1 MRFIALVM
9 TLISGLAMAETPED
23 RVRAGLATLNDRVA
37 IMDVREI
44 GSGLF
49 QVVLASGERLYT
61 VEDGRFLLT
70 GDLYEVSENEIVN
83 LTEMQR
89 NGERLAAIEA
99 LNPDDIISFA
109 PAGETKKVVYAFTD
123 IDCGYCRKLHDE
135 VQDYTDLGIEIRYLA
150 FPRAGVGSAS
160 FQKYV
165 SAFCSSDNK
174 QSLTDA
180 KAGREIPTLNCKNPV
195 AAQYELGRMLGV
207 SGTPSLILDSGQMVP
222 GYVPAAD
229 LARQLGL

>member
-1 MRFIALVM
+1 MRITALIL
-9 TLISGLAMAETPED
+9 TLISGLAVAETPED
-23 RVRAGLATLNDRVA
+23 RVRAGLAALNDRVA
-37 IMDVREI
+37 ITDVREI
-44 GSGLF
+44 GGGLF

-61 VEDGRFLLT
+61 LEDGRFLLT
-70 GDLYEVSENEIVN
+70 GDLYEVSENDIVN
-83 LTEMQR
+83 LTEIER

-99 LNPDDIISFA
+99 LNSSDIITFA
-109 PAGETKKVVYAFTD
+109 PEGETKKVVYAFTD

-165 SAFCSSDNK
+165 SAFCAADNK
-174 QSLTDA
+174 QTLTDA
-180 KAGREIPTLNCKNPV
+180 KAGREIPTLNCENPV

>member
-1 MRFIALVM
+1 MRIIALVM

-37 IMDVREI
+37 IMEVREI

-165 SAFCSSDNK
+165 SAFCAADNK

-180 KAGREIPTLNCKNPV
+180 KAGREIPSLNCENPI

>member
-9 TLISGLAMAETPED
+9 TLISGLAVAETPED

-165 SAFCSSDNK
+165 SAFCAADNK

-180 KAGREIPTLNCKNPV
+180 KAGREIPTLNCENPV

>member
-9 TLISGLAMAETPED
+9 TLISGLAVAETPED

-37 IMDVREI
+37 ITDVREI

-109 PAGETKKVVYAFTD
+109 PTGETKKVVYAFTD

-165 SAFCSSDNK
+165 SAFCAADNK

-180 KAGREIPTLNCKNPV
+180 KAGREIPTLNCENPV

>member
-1 MRFIALVM
+1 MRIIALVM
-9 TLISGLAMAETPED
+9 TLISGVAMAETPED

-37 IMDVREI
+37 IMEVREI

-109 PAGETKKVVYAFTD
+109 PTGETKKVVYAFTD

-165 SAFCSSDNK
+165 SAFCAADNK

-180 KAGREIPTLNCKNPV
+180 KAGREIPTLNCENPV

-207 SGTPSLILDSGQMVP
+207 SGTPSLVLDSGQMVP

>member
-1 MRFIALVM
+1 MRITAFVL

-37 IMDVREI
+37 IMDVRAI

-70 GDLYEVSENEIVN
+70 GDLYEVSENDIVN

-109 PAGETKKVVYAFTD
+109 PSGETKKVVYAFTD

-165 SAFCSSDNK
+165 SAFCAADNK

-180 KAGREIPTLNCKNPV
+180 KAGREIPTLNCENPV

>member
-1 MRFIALVM
+1 MRIIALVM
-9 TLISGLAMAETPED
+9 TLISGLAVAETPED

-37 IMDVREI
+37 IMEVREI

-109 PAGETKKVVYAFTD
+109 PTGETKKVVYAFTD

-135 VQDYTDLGIEIRYLA
+135 IQDYTDLGIEIRYLA

-165 SAFCSSDNK
+165 SAFCAADNK

-180 KAGREIPTLNCKNPV
+180 KAGREIPTLNCENPV

>member
-1 MRFIALVM
+1 MRIIALVM

-70 GDLYEVSENEIVN
+70 GDLYEVIENEIVN
-83 LTEMQR
+83 LTEMER

-165 SAFCSSDNK
+165 SAFCAADNK

-180 KAGREIPTLNCKNPV
+180 KAGREIPTLNCDNPI

>member
-165 SAFCSSDNK
+165 SAFCAADNK

-180 KAGREIPTLNCKNPV
+180 KAGREIPTLNCENPV

>member
-1 MRFIALVM
+1 MRFTALVM

-99 LNPDDIISFA
+99 LNPDEIISFA

-135 VQDYTDLGIEIRYLA
+135 IQDYTDLGIEIRYLA

-180 KAGREIPTLNCKNPV
+180 KAGREIPTLNCENPV
-195 AAQYELGRMLGV
+195 AAQYDLGRMLGV

-222 GYVPAAD
+222 GYVPAVD

>member
-1 MRFIALVM
+1 MRITALVM

-37 IMDVREI
+37 IIDVRAI

-70 GDLYEVSENEIVN
+70 GDLYEVSENDIVN

-109 PAGETKKVVYAFTD
+109 PSGETKKVVYAFTD

-165 SAFCSSDNK
+165 SAFCAADNK

-180 KAGREIPTLNCKNPV
+180 KAGREIPTLNCENPV

-207 SGTPSLILDSGQMVP
+207 SGTPSLVLDSGQMVP

>member
-23 RVRAGLATLNDRVA
+23 RVRAGLTTLNDRVA

-135 VQDYTDLGIEIRYLA
+135 IRDYTDLGIEIRYLA

-165 SAFCSSDNK
+165 SAFCAADNK

-180 KAGREIPTLNCKNPV
+180 KAGREIPTLNCENPV

>member
-1 MRFIALVM
+1 MRITAFVL

-37 IMDVREI
+37 IMDVRAIE
-44 GSGLF
+44 SGLF

-70 GDLYEVSENEIVN
+70 GDLYEVSENDIVN

-109 PAGETKKVVYAFTD
+109 PSGGTKKVVYAFTD

-165 SAFCSSDNK
+165 SAFCAADNK

-180 KAGREIPTLNCKNPV
+180 KAGREIPTLNCENPV

>member
-1 MRFIALVM
+1 MRIIALVM

-49 QVVLASGERLYT
+49 QVMLASGERLYT

-83 LTEMQR
+83 LTEMER

-165 SAFCSSDNK
+165 SAFCAADNK

-180 KAGREIPTLNCKNPV
+180 KAGREIPTLNCDNPI

>member
-1 MRFIALVM
+1 MRFTALVM

-165 SAFCSSDNK
+165 SAFCAADNK

-180 KAGREIPTLNCKNPV
+180 KAGREIPTLNCENPI

>member
-1 MRFIALVM
+1 MRFTALVM

-165 SAFCSSDNK
+165 SAFCAADNK

-180 KAGREIPTLNCKNPV
+180 KAGREIPTLNCENPV

>member
-1 MRFIALVM
+1 MRITALVM

-37 IMDVREI
+37 IMDVRAI

-70 GDLYEVSENEIVN
+70 GDLYEVSENDIVN

-109 PAGETKKVVYAFTD
+109 PSGETKKVVYAFTD

-165 SAFCSSDNK
+165 SAFCAADNK

-180 KAGREIPTLNCKNPV
+180 KAGREIPTLNCENPV

-207 SGTPSLILDSGQMVP
+207 SGTPSLVLDSGQMVP

>member
-23 RVRAGLATLNDRVA
+23 RVRAGLTTLNDRVA

-135 VQDYTDLGIEIRYLA
+135 VKGYTDLGIEIRYLA

-165 SAFCSSDNK
+165 SAFCAADNK

-180 KAGREIPTLNCKNPV
+180 KAGREIPTLNCENPV

>member
-37 IMDVREI
+37 IMEVQEI

-135 VQDYTDLGIEIRYLA
+135 IQDYTDLGIEIRYLA

-165 SAFCSSDNK
+165 SAFCAADNK

-180 KAGREIPTLNCKNPV
+180 KAGREIPTLNCENPV

>member
-1 MRFIALVM
+1 MRIIALVM
-9 TLISGLAMAETPED
+9 TLISGVAMAETPED

-37 IMDVREI
+37 IMEVKEI

-109 PAGETKKVVYAFTD
+109 PTGETKKVVYAFTD

-135 VQDYTDLGIEIRYLA
+135 IQDYTDLGIEIRYLA

-165 SAFCSSDNK
+165 SAFCAADNK

-180 KAGREIPTLNCKNPV
+180 KAGREIPTLNCENPV

-207 SGTPSLILDSGQMVP
+207 SGTPSLVLDSGQMVP

>member
-1 MRFIALVM
+1 MRFTALVM

-135 VQDYTDLGIEIRYLA
+135 IQDYTDLGIEIRYLA

-165 SAFCSSDNK
+165 SAFCAADNK

-180 KAGREIPTLNCKNPV
+180 KAGREIPTLNCENPV

>member
-1 MRFIALVM
+1 MRFTALVM

-135 VQDYTDLGIEIRYLA
+135 VKDYTDLGIEIRYLA

-165 SAFCSSDNK
+165 SAFCAADNK

-180 KAGREIPTLNCKNPV
+180 KAGREIPTLNCENPV

-222 GYVPAAD
+222 GYAPAAD

>member
-1 MRFIALVM
+1 MRIIALVM
-9 TLISGLAMAETPED
+9 TLISGLTMAETPED
-23 RVRAGLATLNDRVA
+23 RVRAGLATLNDRVV

-83 LTEMQR
+83 LTEMER

-165 SAFCSSDNK
+165 SAFCAADNK

-180 KAGREIPTLNCKNPV
+180 KAGREIPTLNCDNPI

>member
-109 PAGETKKVVYAFTD
+109 PTGETKKVVYAFTD

-165 SAFCSSDNK
+165 SAFCAADNK

-180 KAGREIPTLNCKNPV
+180 KAGREIPTLNCENPV

>member
-1 MRFIALVM
+1 MRIIALVM
-9 TLISGLAMAETPED
+9 TLISGLALAETLED

-37 IMDVREI
+37 IMEVREI

-99 LNPDDIISFA
+99 LNPNDIISFA
-109 PAGETKKVVYAFTD
+109 PTGETKKVVYAFTD

-135 VQDYTDLGIEIRYLA
+135 VKGYTDLGIEIRYLA

-165 SAFCSSDNK
+165 SAFCAADNK

-180 KAGREIPTLNCKNPV
+180 KAGREIPTLNCENPV

>member
-1 MRFIALVM
+1 MRITAFVL
-9 TLISGLAMAETPED
+9 TLISGLVMAETPED

-37 IMDVREI
+37 IKDVRAI

-70 GDLYEVSENEIVN
+70 GDLYEVSENDIVN

-109 PAGETKKVVYAFTD
+109 PSGETKKVVYAFTD

-165 SAFCSSDNK
+165 SAFCAADNK

-180 KAGREIPTLNCKNPV
+180 KAGREIPTLNCENPV

>member
-150 FPRAGVGSAS
+150 FPRAGVGSTS

-165 SAFCSSDNK
+165 SAFCAADNK

-180 KAGREIPTLNCKNPV
+180 KAGREIPTLNCENPV

>member
-1 MRFIALVM
+1 MRIIALVM

-83 LTEMQR
+83 LTEMER

-165 SAFCSSDNK
+165 SAFCAADNK

-180 KAGREIPTLNCKNPV
+180 KAGREIPTLNCDNPI

>member
-1 MRFIALVM
+1 MQIIALVM

-23 RVRAGLATLNDRVA
+23 RVRAGLATLNERVA
-37 IMDVREI
+37 IMEVREI

-70 GDLYEVSENEIVN
+70 GDLYEVIENEIVN
-83 LTEMQR
+83 LTEMER

-165 SAFCSSDNK
+165 SAFCAADNK

-180 KAGREIPTLNCKNPV
+180 KAGREIPTLNCDNPI

>member
-1 MRFIALVM
+1 MRFTALVM

-109 PAGETKKVVYAFTD
+109 PTGETKKVVYAFTD

-165 SAFCSSDNK
+165 SAFCAADNK

-180 KAGREIPTLNCKNPV
+180 KAGREIPTLNCENPV

>member
-1 MRFIALVM
+1 MRIIALVM

-23 RVRAGLATLNDRVA
+23 RVRAGLATLHDRVA
-37 IMDVREI
+37 IMEVREI

-109 PAGETKKVVYAFTD
+109 PVGETKKVVYAFTD

-165 SAFCSSDNK
+165 SAFCAADNK

-180 KAGREIPTLNCKNPV
+180 KAGLEIPSLNCENPI

>member
-1 MRFIALVM
+1 MRFTALVM

-165 SAFCSSDNK
+165 SAFCAADNK
-174 QSLTDA
+174 QSLTEA
-180 KAGREIPTLNCKNPV
+180 KAGREIPALDCENPI

>member
-1 MRFIALVM
+1 MRIIALVM

-83 LTEMQR
+83 LTEMER

-165 SAFCSSDNK
+165 SAFCAADNK

-180 KAGREIPTLNCKNPV
+180 KAGREIPTLNCENPV

>member
-9 TLISGLAMAETPED
+9 TLISGLAVAETPED

-37 IMDVREI
+37 ITDVREI

-165 SAFCSSDNK
+165 SAFCAADNK

-180 KAGREIPTLNCKNPV
+180 KAGREIPTLNCENPV
-195 AAQYELGRMLGV
+195 ATQYELGRMLGV

>member
-23 RVRAGLATLNDRVA
+23 RVRAGLATLNERVA

-109 PAGETKKVVYAFTD
+109 PAGET
-123 IDCGYCRKLHDE
+123 RKWFMPSPILIAVTAESCTTSSGLH
-135 VQDYTDLGIEIRYLA
+135 G
-150 FPRAGVGSAS
+150 FGH
-160 FQKYV
+160 
-165 SAFCSSDNK
+165 
-174 QSLTDA
+174 
-180 KAGREIPTLNCKNPV
+180 
-195 AAQYELGRMLGV
+195 
-207 SGTPSLILDSGQMVP
+207 
-222 GYVPAAD
+222 
-229 LARQLGL
+229 

>member
-1 MRFIALVM
+1 MRIIALVM
-9 TLISGLAMAETPED
+9 TLISGVAMAETPED

-37 IMDVREI
+37 IMEVKEI

-109 PAGETKKVVYAFTD
+109 PTGETKKVVYAFTD

-135 VQDYTDLGIEIRYLA
+135 IQDYTDLGIEIRYLA

-165 SAFCSSDNK
+165 SAFCAADNK
-174 QSLTDA
+174 QSLTEA
-180 KAGREIPTLNCKNPV
+180 KSGREIPTLNCENPV

-207 SGTPSLILDSGQMVP
+207 SGTPSLVLDSGQMVP

>member
-89 NGERLAAIEA
+89 NRERLAAIEA

-165 SAFCSSDNK
+165 SAFCAADNK

-180 KAGREIPTLNCKNPV
+180 KAGREIPTLNCENPV

>member
-1 MRFIALVM
+1 MRIIALVM
-9 TLISGLAMAETPED
+9 TLISGLAVAETPED
-23 RVRAGLATLNDRVA
+23 RVRAGLATLNERVA
-37 IMDVREI
+37 IMEVREI

-109 PAGETKKVVYAFTD
+109 PTGETKKVVYAFTD

-135 VQDYTDLGIEIRYLA
+135 IQDYTDLGIEIRYLA

-165 SAFCSSDNK
+165 SAFCAADNK

-180 KAGREIPTLNCKNPV
+180 KAGREIPSLHCENPV
-195 AAQYELGRMLGV
+195 AAQYKLGRMLGV

>member
-1 MRFIALVM
+1 MRIIALVM

-37 IMDVREI
+37 IMEVREI

-99 LNPDDIISFA
+99 LNPNDIISFA
-109 PAGETKKVVYAFTD
+109 PTGEAKKVVYAFTD

-135 VQDYTDLGIEIRYLA
+135 IQDYTDLGIEIRYLA

-165 SAFCSSDNK
+165 SAFCAADNK

-180 KAGREIPTLNCKNPV
+180 KAGREIPMLNCENPV